1 MPESIVQI
9 EDVSSRQVSTR
20 YGPKTVWNIKAS
32 DGRYYGT
39 WDAELGQA
47 AGRSRGQQVEIEYE
61 YRQSQKNG
69 NTYDNYDL
77 KALRASTVQGT
88 TQDTGNA
95 QEAPRTAP
103 VASYGPSGNT
113 KSYQDKDS
121 SIARAVALKAAV
133 ELAAGGVIEDP
144 SPEGLVT
151 VSEYFTG
158 WLLTGDGPKAEVVPI
173 RDSDPGDETDLA
185 TAPDGSLLKF

>member
-39 WDAELGQA
+39 FDAELGQA

-88 TQDTGNA
+88 TKDTGNV
-95 QEAPRTAP
+95 QESLTEAP
-103 VASYGPSGNT
+103 VASQAYSG
-113 KSYQDKDS
+113 KDS

-144 SPEGLVT
+144 TPDGLLT
-151 VSEYFTG
+151 VSEVFTD
-158 WLLTGDGPKAEVVPI
+158 WLLTGEGSPKAQVVPI
-173 RDSDPGDETDLA
+173 RDEDPADDSQYVDT
-185 TAPDGSLLKF
+185 SMVKF